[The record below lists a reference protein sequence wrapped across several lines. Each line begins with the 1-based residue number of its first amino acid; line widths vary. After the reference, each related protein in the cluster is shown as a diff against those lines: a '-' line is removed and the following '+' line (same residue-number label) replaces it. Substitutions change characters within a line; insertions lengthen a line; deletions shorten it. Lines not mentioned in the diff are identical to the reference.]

1 MYYVVT
7 EGVRLTQQYAC
18 LRSAST
24 RVLRDGGSSTRQQ
37 CAYAASPPLANNSL
51 HDANQ
56 GETTACTTMVVA
68 KSQRG
73 IKASSTPQ
81 QNEVQWQRAR
91 AETLRT
97 EERSVRMHKER
108 LAP

>member
-1 MYYVVT
+1 
-7 EGVRLTQQYAC
+7 
-18 LRSAST
+18 
-24 RVLRDGGSSTRQQ
+24 
-37 CAYAASPPLANNSL
+37 
-51 HDANQ
+51 
-56 GETTACTTMVVA
+56 MVVA

-73 IKASSTPQ
+73 IKAGSAPQ

-108 LAP
+108 LAPWAAHVPPCAAACRGILAAAA

>member
-1 MYYVVT
+1 MELELLAGYP
-7 EGVRLTQQYAC
+7 L
-18 LRSAST
+18 S
-24 RVLRDGGSSTRQQ
+24 RQTT
-37 CAYAASPPLANNSL
+37 LARR
-51 HDANQ
+51 Q
-56 GETTACTTMVVA
+56 PGETTACTPKMVVA

-73 IKASSTPQ
+73 IKAGSMAQ

>member
-24 RVLRDGGSSTRQQ
+24 RVLRDGGSSTPQQ

-51 HDANQ
+51 PA
-56 GETTACTTMVVA
+56 TPKVKRLRAPPMVVA

>member
-1 MYYVVT
+1 MK
-7 EGVRLTQQYAC
+7 
-18 LRSAST
+18 
-24 RVLRDGGSSTRQQ
+24 
-37 CAYAASPPLANNSL
+37 
-51 HDANQ
+51 
-56 GETTACTTMVVA
+56 VVA

-73 IKASSTPQ
+73 IKAGSTPQ
-81 QNEVQWQRAR
+81 QNAVQWQRAR

>member
-1 MYYVVT
+1 MFK
-7 EGVRLTQQYAC
+7 A
-18 LRSAST
+18 
-24 RVLRDGGSSTRQQ
+24 VLDLAWSCWLATPSR
-37 CAYAASPPLANNSL
+37 ANNSL
-51 HDANQ
+51 ARRQ
-56 GETTACTTMVVA
+56 PGETTACTPKMVVA

-73 IKASSTPQ
+73 IKAGGMPQ

>member
-1 MYYVVT
+1 
-7 EGVRLTQQYAC
+7 
-18 LRSAST
+18 
-24 RVLRDGGSSTRQQ
+24 
-37 CAYAASPPLANNSL
+37 
-51 HDANQ
+51 
-56 GETTACTTMVVA
+56 MVVA

-73 IKASSTPQ
+73 IKAGGMPQ

>member
-1 MYYVVT
+1 MPDSPVRVPPLCVH
-7 EGVRLTQQYAC
+7 EGIPRRRLQGVRCLTPSRAQ
-18 LRSAST
+18 LPRTPS
-24 RVLRDGGSSTRQQ
+24 
-37 CAYAASPPLANNSL
+37 
-51 HDANQ
+51 
-56 GETTACTTMVVA
+56 ETTARTTMVVA

-73 IKASSTPQ
+73 IKAGSKPQ

-108 LAP
+108 LAT

>member
-1 MYYVVT
+1 MPPLRVH
-7 EGVRLTQQYAC
+7 EGTPGRSQFYALEGSPSPVPGAASLLVYC
-18 LRSAST
+18 PSRKQLSASDAKVK
-24 RVLRDGGSSTRQQ
+24 RQLRAR
-37 CAYAASPPLANNSL
+37 P
-51 HDANQ
+51 
-56 GETTACTTMVVA
+56 MVVA

-73 IKASSTPQ
+73 IKAGSAPQ

>member
-1 MYYVVT
+1 
-7 EGVRLTQQYAC
+7 
-18 LRSAST
+18 
-24 RVLRDGGSSTRQQ
+24 
-37 CAYAASPPLANNSL
+37 
-51 HDANQ
+51 
-56 GETTACTTMVVA
+56 MVVA

-73 IKASSTPQ
+73 IKAGIMPQ

>member
-1 MYYVVT
+1 
-7 EGVRLTQQYAC
+7 
-18 LRSAST
+18 
-24 RVLRDGGSSTRQQ
+24 
-37 CAYAASPPLANNSL
+37 
-51 HDANQ
+51 
-56 GETTACTTMVVA
+56 MVVA

-73 IKASSTPQ
+73 IKAGSMAQ

-108 LAP
+108 LAPYTACPTLCGGVPWPPRGRSLACRTFEWTWLAA

>member
-1 MYYVVT
+1 MPDPRARS
-7 EGVRLTQQYAC
+7 VRRRRTLLLTP
-18 LRSAST
+18 S
-24 RVLRDGGSSTRQQ
+24 RDNSHERQVKR
-37 CAYAASPPLANNSL
+37 
-51 HDANQ
+51 
-56 GETTACTTMVVA
+56 TTARTTITMVVA

-73 IKASSTPQ
+73 IKAGSKPQ

>member
-1 MYYVVT
+1 
-7 EGVRLTQQYAC
+7 
-18 LRSAST
+18 
-24 RVLRDGGSSTRQQ
+24 
-37 CAYAASPPLANNSL
+37 
-51 HDANQ
+51 
-56 GETTACTTMVVA
+56 MVVA

-73 IKASSTPQ
+73 IKAGSAPQ